1 MAAAANQLISPNTLE
16 TMATFPRIYADF
28 NSVYGEGGSICWC
41 LRYGSPLRTLDEF
54 TDELEL
60 HDGMPVTLYYED
72 ESEEFEVSAVLME
85 TAAPPRWHARADW
98 KTRRQ
103 IRG

>member
-1 MAAAANQLISPNTLE
+1 MTAP
-16 TMATFPRIYADF
+16 PRIYADF
-28 NSVYGEGGSICWC
+28 NSVYGDGRSICWC
-41 LRYGSPLRTLDEF
+41 LRYGSPLRDLDEF
-54 TDELEL
+54 TEALGL
-60 HDGMPVTLYYED
+60 HDGMPVVLYYED

-85 TAAPPRWHARADW
+85 TDTHPHWHARAEW

>member
-1 MAAAANQLISPNTLE
+1 VTAPL
-16 TMATFPRIYADF
+16 RIYADF

-41 LRYGSPLRTLDEF
+41 LRYGSPLHELDDF
-54 TDELEL
+54 TEELGL
-60 HDGMPVTLYYED
+60 RDGMPVTLYYED
-72 ESEEFEVSAVLME
+72 ESEEFEVSATLME
-85 TAAPPRWHARADW
+85 TAERPRWHARVDW